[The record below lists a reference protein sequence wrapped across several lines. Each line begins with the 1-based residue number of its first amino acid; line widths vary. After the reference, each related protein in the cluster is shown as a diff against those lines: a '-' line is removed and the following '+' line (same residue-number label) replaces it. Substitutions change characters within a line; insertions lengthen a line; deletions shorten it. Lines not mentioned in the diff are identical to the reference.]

1 MVASIGLIATR
12 LEVEA
17 PCWPLAC
24 EFHGWAGLK
33 ERTSQV
39 DGVLMGL
46 LRIALIEFVLMA
58 IVVAAVTARA
68 GASAKDGDRGKK
80 SRARAVGHVW
90 LLFTLL
96 AGPLAA
102 AALIGHA
109 PDLGV
114 GDAVGAVLLM
124 AIFAVSVRQAT
135 LAYSFAWTLRP
146 PRGLWGGWAAPP
158 GSPALDEA
166 RDAGD
171 IGSIAKLL
179 RDSDMPRGVRR
190 KASHALATTKPG
202 GGRSSALRPS
212 TDPRAIPVLAEL
224 VMNDPD
230 PAVRRSAAFGLR
242 GCQDAAACTPLIYAL
257 SDSDKATRM
266 HAVLGLGDLRPREAV
281 EPLGR
286 LLSDRYCQSRAA
298 EAIVKIRDERGL
310 SLLEGAAKNERS
322 SRRREHL
329 LEAARKLEGDVGLP
343 LHGR

>member
-1 MVASIGLIATR
+1 VNAWF
-12 LEVEA
+12 
-17 PCWPLAC
+17 PPLA
-24 EFHGWAGLK
+24 ELK
-33 ERTSQV
+33 DGTSQV

-46 LRIALIEFVLMA
+46 LRIALTELVLMA
-58 IVVAAVTARA
+58 LVVAAVTARA
-68 GASAKDGDRGKK
+68 GASTKDGERGKK

-90 LLFTLL
+90 LLFALL
-96 AGPLAA
+96 AGLLVA
-102 AALIGHA
+102 AALIGHGL
-109 PDLGV
+109 DLGV
-114 GDAVGAVLLM
+114 GDAVGAVLLT

-135 LAYSFAWTLRP
+135 LAYSFARTLRP

-158 GSPALDEA
+158 GSPVLDEA
-166 RDAGD
+166 RDAGE
-171 IGSIAKLL
+171 IESIAELL
-179 RDSDMPRGVRR
+179 RDPDMPRGVRR

-202 GGRSSALRPS
+202 GGRSSAWRPS

-242 GCQDAAACTPLIYAL
+242 GCQDTAACRALIHAL

-266 HAVLGLGDLRPREAV
+266 HAILGLGDLGSREAV

-322 SRRREHL
+322 SRRRERL
-329 LEAARKLEGDVGLP
+329 LEAARNLEGNVGLH